1 MSFHNPIRESKY
13 LRQILSQDK
22 KPVGFFISAGC
33 PLAVT
38 MPKGQWF
45 SEDEVKFII

>member
-1 MSFHNPIRESKY
+1 MSFHDPLRQSKY
-13 LRQILSQDK
+13 LRQILSQDRR
-22 KPVGFFISAGC
+22 PVGFFISARC

-45 SEDEVKFII
+45 SEDEIEFII